1 MGILRFSVP
10 ASKIVYHTN
19 SLSHGSTGHANLI
32 YGGTPCFIKFKLD
45 EVTEQW
51 DRVAL
56 CEVVAS
62 RIGRCLGLNTV
73 TYELCLV
80 DLMNGQPPV
89 VGCVSEYY
97 YDDSET
103 IYTAQSLCESEFG
116 LYHTT
121 ASSLRSLGFSNDL
134 DKLIVFDYIIGN
146 KDRHPTNIE
155 FIAIDVNEVF
165 MSPIFDSGTSL
176 LKTYAPYEATWGID
190 QITNNFLTRY
200 HSDFTFESILQPV
213 EFTPLA
219 DISWEQDVFYG
230 LDGYITPE
238 EKRMITSFVEFRY
251 NELLKRGLI
260 HERRI

>member
-1 MGILRFSVP
+1 MSIARFSVP
-10 ASKIVYHTN
+10 TSQIAYHTN
-19 SLSHGSTGHANLI
+19 SLSHGSTGHAHI
-32 YGGTPCFIKFKLD
+32 ATKDYHYFIKFKLD
-45 EVTEQW
+45 EITRQW

-73 TYELCLV
+73 AYELCLV

-97 YDDSET
+97 YDSET

-116 LYHTT
+116 SYRTT
-121 ASSLRSLGFSNDL
+121 INSLQALGFSNDL
-134 DKLIVFDYIIGN
+134 DKLIAFDYIIGN

-155 FIAIDVNEVF
+155 FIAVDVDEVF

-200 HSDFTFESILQPV
+200 HSDLTFESILQPV

-219 DISWEQDVFYG
+219 DINWEQDVFYG
-230 LDGYITPE
+230 LDGYIAPE
-238 EKRMITSFVEFRY
+238 EKRMITSFVKFRY

>member
-1 MGILRFSVP
+1 MNIARFSIP
-10 ASKIVYHTN
+10 ASQIVYHTN
-19 SLSHGSTGHANLI
+19 SLSHGSTGHAHLTLRNRH
-32 YGGTPCFIKFKLD
+32 YFIKFKLD
-45 EVTEQW
+45 EITQQW

-73 TYELCLV
+73 AYELCLV

-97 YDDSET
+97 SGDSDT
-103 IYTAQSLCESEFG
+103 IYTAQSLCNSEFG
-116 LYHTT
+116 LYHIT
-121 ASSLRSLGFSNDL
+121 ASSLRALGFSDDL
-134 DKLIVFDYIIGN
+134 DKLIAFDYVIGN
-146 KDRHPTNIE
+146 KDRHPNNIE
-155 FIAIDVNEVF
+155 FTAFDINEIF

-176 LKTYAPYEATWGID
+176 LKTYAPYEATWGVD

-200 HSDFTFESILQPV
+200 HSNLTFESILQPV

-219 DISWEQDVFYG
+219 DINWEQDVFYG
-230 LDGYITPE
+230 LDEYITPE